1 MTSIQ
6 FVVLPKIF
14 WSGILTP
21 FLTYLQ
27 NYALP
32 SGKYVVL
39 FPHQLMTKIKS

>member
-6 FVVLPKIF
+6 FVGLPKIF